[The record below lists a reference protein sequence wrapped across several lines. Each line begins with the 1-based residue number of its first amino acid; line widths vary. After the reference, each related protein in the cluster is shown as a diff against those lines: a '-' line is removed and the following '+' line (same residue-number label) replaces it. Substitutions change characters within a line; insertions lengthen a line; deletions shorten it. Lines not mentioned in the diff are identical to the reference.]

1 MAKFVDITYNRDSRN
16 WEVTLIDRETSE
28 KLYSSRRAIL
38 LQAMADC
45 LSYAKDPDSIDDT
58 DWAKATLRD
67 MQRILE
73 GDGE

>member
-1 MAKFVDITYNRDSRN
+1 MAKFVDITFNRDSKN
-16 WEVTLIDRETSE
+16 WEVTLIDRDTSE
-28 KLYSSRRAIL
+28 KLYSSRRVML

-67 MQRILE
+67 MQRVLE
-73 GDGE
+73 GE

>member
-1 MAKFVDITYNRDSRN
+1 MAKFVDISFNRDSQN

-28 KLYSSRRAIL
+28 RLYSSRRVML

-67 MQRILE
+67 MQRVLE
-73 GDGE
+73 GE

>member
-1 MAKFVDITYNRDSRN
+1 MAKFVDISYNRDSRN
-16 WEVTLIDRETSE
+16 WEVTLIDRETTE
-28 KLYSSRRAIL
+28 KLYSSRRPML

-67 MQRILE
+67 MQRVLE
-73 GDGE
+73 GE